1 MGSCSNQKV
10 LDLQTT
16 FQLETNARKHQMNSN
31 QTMINDMQSI
41 SAENKQLISKLND
54 MEQERLKLEADAR
67 DNGNQLREM
76 AEKVFQLLERLKL
89 AELRKKKSAEALV
102 KKEQELCAVKKNQN
116 MIMTRICEKVEDEKR
131 DLEDQLRAVKKV
143 NLQLGHK
150 LKEETKVRLR
160 EEEARKEA
168 NEKVQILDGRMAFL
182 LIKLQRVNEARSV
195 QQEELKRMETQM
207 QSMVRR
213 SKTLQV
219 RLSNAETSNHDFN
232 DTLQQAEKKNQAWT
246 TDQRLKLHEE
256 KDIRAERKVAQQ
268 KETFGKHPV
277 GDHRLDTLS

>member
-1 MGSCSNQKV
+1 LSGQIPDQDTHQSSVMGSCSNQKV

-31 QTMINDMQSI
+31 QTMINDMESI

-131 DLEDQLRAVKKV
+131 DLEDQLRALKKV
-143 NLQLGHK
+143 NSQLGHK

-232 DTLQQAEKKNQAWT
+232 DTLQQAEKKNQA
-246 TDQRLKLHEE
+246 
-256 KDIRAERKVAQQ
+256 
-268 KETFGKHPV
+268 
-277 GDHRLDTLS
+277 